1 MPQVFDTPHAQY
13 LQAQRRG
20 LLATVAPNGA
30 PQNKPVGFRYNAE
43 LGTIDIAGTDM
54 ERSAK
59 FRNVA
64 VHPQVAFTVD
74 DVSDANAGAAG
85 VRFAEVRGHAEQ
97 VELEAPPFPRTTR
110 WIIRIHPRRVVS
122 WNVAGP
128 GLHSADLVADE
139 APGGDTRPAM
149 GMTGGA
155 AERAQAAVER
165 QVAELQAGLHD
176 GDAVHYNR
184 HFADDVMWGSPYGA
198 TVHGYDALHAI
209 HRRLHASGNHGDSR
223 YETVQVLTPTPDVA
237 LAQVRRTALDERGE
251 PIPSFAGEAR
261 FSEMALYV
269 LVRRNGLWWLAAGQ
283 NTVVIANRG
292 EVTQD
297 GAS

>member
-1 MPQVFDTPHAQY
+1 VNCGYGPLMTQVFDTPHAQY
-13 LQAQRRG
+13 LQGQRRG
-20 LLATVAPNGA
+20 LLATVAPNGV

-64 VHPQVAFTVD
+64 VHPQ
-74 DVSDANAGAAG
+74 
-85 VRFAEVRGHAEQ
+85 
-97 VELEAPPFPRTTR
+97 
-110 WIIRIHPRRVVS
+110 
-122 WNVAGP
+122 
-128 GLHSADLVADE
+128 LHSADLAADE
-139 APGGDTRPAM
+139 APGGDTRPGI

-165 QVAELQAGLHD
+165 QV
-176 GDAVHYNR
+176 
-184 HFADDVMWGSPYGA
+184 
-198 TVHGYDALHAI
+198 
-209 HRRLHASGNHGDSR
+209 
-223 YETVQVLTPTPDVA
+223 
-237 LAQVRRTALDERGE
+237 DERGE
-251 PIPSFAGEAR
+251 PIPSLAGEAR

-269 LVRRNGLWWLAAGQ
+269 LVRRKGVWWLAAGH
-283 NTVVIANRG
+283 NTVVVADRG